1 MQEAERRAMLSVV
14 LSEIDL
20 FILRGR
26 NRIVALQSAS
36 KDGILTIRIEDD
48 RLVDPSVLTRMF
60 EELDTLLHKSTEDR
74 VIIDFRNV
82 QFMASSAL
90 GKLVQFQK
98 KSKEYSAKVKF
109 AGITKEIYEVFK
121 ITKLH
126 KMFDIEK
133 DEAAARKAFQKTGIF
148 K

>member
-1 MQEAERRAMLSVV
+1 M
-14 LSEIDL
+14 
-20 FILRGR
+20 
-26 NRIVALQSAS
+26 ALQSET

-48 RLVDPSVLTRMF
+48 RLVEPSVLARMF
-60 EELDTLLHKSTEDR
+60 EDLDTQLRKTTEDR
-74 VIIDFRNV
+74 VILDFANV

-98 KSKEYSAKVKF
+98 KSKEYKAKVKL

-126 KMFDIEK
+126 KVFDIEK

-148 K
+148 R

>member
-1 MQEAERRAMLSVV
+1 MS
-14 LSEIDL
+14 
-20 FILRGR
+20 
-26 NRIVALQSAS
+26 LQTAS

-48 RLVDPSVLTRMF
+48 RLVDPSVLSRMF
-60 EELDTLLHKSTEDR
+60 DDLHALLSKTTEDR
-74 VIIDFRNV
+74 VILDFCNV

-98 KSKEYSAKVKF
+98 KSKEYSAKVKL
-109 AGITKEIYEVFK
+109 AGISKDIYEVFK

-126 KMFDIEK
+126 KVFDIEK
-133 DEAAARKAFQKTGIF
+133 DEPSARKAFQKTGIF

>member
-1 MQEAERRAMLSVV
+1 MLSVNV
-14 LSEIDL
+14 SLL
-20 FILRGR
+20 VPFILRGR
-26 NRIVALQSAS
+26 TRTVPLQSAA

-48 RLVDPSVLTRMF
+48 RLVDPSVLTRLF
-60 EELDTLLHKSTEDR
+60 EELDTLLHKTTEDR
-74 VIIDFRNV
+74 VIVDFRNV
-82 QFMASSAL
+82 EFMASSAL

-109 AGITKEIYEVFK
+109 AGISKEIYEVFK

-126 KMFDIEK
+126 KVFDIEK
-133 DEAAARKAFQKTGIF
+133 DEATARKAFQKTGIF